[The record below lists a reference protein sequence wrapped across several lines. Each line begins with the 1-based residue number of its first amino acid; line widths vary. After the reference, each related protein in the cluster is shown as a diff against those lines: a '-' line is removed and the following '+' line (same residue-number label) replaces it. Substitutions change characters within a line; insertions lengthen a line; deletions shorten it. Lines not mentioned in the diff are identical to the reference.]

1 MHMPTKKYFV
11 IVIVIFV
18 NCDRKSQLSGIL
30 TEPCIRYKIQQ
41 TGYRVALDTGHRIM
55 GSARYMLLNTGYRV
69 ALDTGYRIQGSTRY
83 RI

>member
-1 MHMPTKKYFV
+1 M

-41 TGYRVALDTGHRIM
+41 TGYRVSLDTGYRIM

-69 ALDTGYRIQGSTRY
+69 ALDTGYRVSLDTGYRTQDTR
-83 RI
+83 